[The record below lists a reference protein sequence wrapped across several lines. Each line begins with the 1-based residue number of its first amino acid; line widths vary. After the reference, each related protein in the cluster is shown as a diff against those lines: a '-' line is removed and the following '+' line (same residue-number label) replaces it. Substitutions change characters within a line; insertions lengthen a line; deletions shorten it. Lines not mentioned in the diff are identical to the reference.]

1 MLAKANP
8 RAPTPRDEFVPALAF
23 RAHFPQHRVDPSGTR
38 AFVLPADGGAA
49 LQAFSPEPEETPP
62 QSGPA
67 VVVPLPS
74 PAVIVE
80 RYGPY
85 LERLLGRM
93 VGWDPELPDLLQDV
107 FLQAFQCLGD
117 LKNPAALKG
126 WLGRIAIF
134 TARAWIRKRRLRRGW
149 LRILAPE
156 ELPETNAVTPEPEI
170 IEALQHTHAVLDA
183 LPADERLAFML
194 RFVDGM
200 KLREVARVCG
210 VSLSTVK
217 RTLLRAEKR
226 FLAVTRRDPLL
237 YDRLKASRR
246 WRMTSASSIH
256 GASLASKRSA
266 ELYSATS

>member
-1 MLAKANP
+1 MLAKANLT
-8 RAPTPRDEFVPALAF
+8 APARRETFAPALAF
-23 RAHFPQHRVDPSGTR
+23 RARLPQYRSDPSP
-38 AFVLPADGGAA
+38 FVLPADGGAA
-49 LQAFSPEPEETPP
+49 LQAFAAEPDELSPPP
-62 QSGPA
+62 SGTA

-107 FLQAFQCLGD
+107 FLQAFLCLNE
-117 LKNPAALKG
+117 LRNPAALKG

-156 ELPETNAVTPEPEI
+156 ELPETNAVVPEPEV
-170 IEALQHTHAVLDA
+170 IEALQHTHVVLDA
-183 LPADERLAFML
+183 LPPDERAAFVL

-200 KLREVARVCG
+200 KLREVANTCG
-210 VSLSTVK
+210 VSLSTIK
-217 RTLLRAEKR
+217 RTLSRAEKR

-237 YDRLKASRR
+237 HERLRASDR
-246 WRMTSASSIH
+246 WRTPLERADMAVE
-256 GASLASKRSA
+256 AMA
-266 ELYSATS
+266 

>member
-1 MLAKANP
+1 MLAKANLT
-8 RAPTPRDEFVPALAF
+8 APARGDNFVHAVAF
-23 RAHFPQHRVDPSGTR
+23 RGRFPQRPADPGSGVEL
-38 AFVLPADGGAA
+38 VLPADGGAA
-49 LQAFSPEPEETPP
+49 LQAFAPEPDELPSPP
-62 QSGPA
+62 PSGTA

-107 FLQAFQCLGD
+107 FLQAFLCLGD

-134 TARAWIRKRRLRRGW
+134 TARAWIRKRKLRRGW
-149 LRILAPE
+149 LRVLAPE
-156 ELPETNAVTPEPEI
+156 ELPETNAVVPEPEV
-170 IEALQHTHAVLDA
+170 IEALQHTHCVLDA
-183 LPADERLAFML
+183 LPEDERLAFVL

-200 KLREVARVCG
+200 KLREVARLSG

-217 RTLLRAEKR
+217 RTLTRAEKR

-237 YDRLKASRR
+237 YERLRAGGR
-246 WRMTSASSIH
+246 WRGSPADK
-256 GASLASKRSA
+256 AAAEALA
-266 ELYSATS
+266 

>member
-1 MLAKANP
+1 M
-8 RAPTPRDEFVPALAF
+8 PAEG
-23 RAHFPQHRVDPSGTR
+23 GT
-38 AFVLPADGGAA
+38 A
-49 LQAFSPEPEETPP
+49 LQAFSPEPEELPP
-62 QSGPA
+62 HSGTA

-107 FLQAFQCLGD
+107 FLQAFQCLHD

-149 LRILAPE
+149 LRILPPE
-156 ELPETNAVTPEPEI
+156 ELPETNAVVPEPEV
-170 IEALQHTHAVLDA
+170 IETLQHTHAILDA
-183 LPADERLAFML
+183 LPPDERLAFVL

-200 KLREVARVCG
+200 KLREVAKVCD
-210 VSLSTVK
+210 VSLSTIK
-217 RTLLRAEKR
+217 RTLSRAEKR

-237 YDRLKASRR
+237 HERLRASGR
-246 WRMTSASSIH
+246 WRPSSTRVPFSVE
-256 GASLASKRSA
+256 AMA
-266 ELYSATS
+266 

>member
-1 MLAKANP
+1 MLAKANLTSP
-8 RAPTPRDEFVPALAF
+8 VRREFVPALAF
-23 RAHFPQHRVDPSGTR
+23 RAHFPQRVDPSPSVD
-38 AFVLPADGGAA
+38 FVMPAEGGAA
-49 LQAFSPEPEETPP
+49 LQAFVAEPMEQPIELPP
-62 QSGPA
+62 QSGTA

-74 PAVIVE
+74 HAVIVE

-156 ELPETNAVTPEPEI
+156 ELPETNAVVPEPEV

-183 LPADERLAFML
+183 LPADERLAFIL

-200 KLREVARVCG
+200 KLREVAKMCG
-210 VSLSTVK
+210 VSLSTIK
-217 RTLLRAEKR
+217 RTLSRAERR

-237 YDRLKASRR
+237 HERLRSSRR
-246 WRMTSASSIH
+246 WRASAKQ
-256 GASLASKRSA
+256 APLAA
-266 ELYSATS
+266 EAFA

>member
-1 MLAKANP
+1 L
-8 RAPTPRDEFVPALAF
+8 
-23 RAHFPQHRVDPSGTR
+23 
-38 AFVLPADGGAA
+38 VLPADGGAA
-49 LQAFSPEPEETPP
+49 LQAFAPEPEETVP

-149 LRILAPE
+149 LRVLPPE
-156 ELPETNAVTPEPEI
+156 ELPESKAVVPEPEVV
-170 IEALQHTHAVLDA
+170 EALQHTHAVLDA
-183 LPADERLAFML
+183 LPADERMAFVL

-200 KLREVARVCG
+200 KLREVARICG

-226 FLAVTRRDPLL
+226 FLAVTGRDPLL
-237 YDRLKASRR
+237 SERLRASRR
-246 WRMTSASSIH
+246 WRPELSKTNR
-256 GASLASKRSA
+256 GARLEPACVVVG
-266 ELYSATS
+266 

>member
-1 MLAKANP
+1 MLAKANL
-8 RAPTPRDEFVPALAF
+8 TPVRRENFGPAIAF
-23 RAHFPQHRVDPSGTR
+23 RARFPQHRIDQPPNL
-38 AFVLPADGGAA
+38 ALVLPADGGAA
-49 LQAFSPEPEETPP
+49 LQAFAPEPEELPP
-62 QSGPA
+62 PSGPA

-107 FLQAFQCLGD
+107 FLQAFQCLHD

-156 ELPETNAVTPEPEI
+156 DLPETNAVVPEPEV

-183 LPADERLAFML
+183 LPPDERLAFML

-200 KLREVARVCG
+200 KLREVANICE

-217 RTLLRAEKR
+217 RTLSRAEKR

-237 YDRLKASRR
+237 HERLRASGR
-246 WRMTSASSIH
+246 WRVSSNR
-256 GASLASKRSA
+256 APLAEA
-266 ELYSATS
+266 MA

>member
-1 MLAKANP
+1 MLAKANLT
-8 RAPTPRDEFVPALAF
+8 APVRRENFVPALAF
-23 RAHFPQHRVDPSGTR
+23 RARFPQHRNDPSATLT
-38 AFVLPADGGAA
+38 FVLPADGGAA
-49 LQAFSPEPEETPP
+49 LQAFAPEPVELPP
-62 QSGPA
+62 PSGPA

-156 ELPETNAVTPEPEI
+156 ELPETNAVVPEPEV
-170 IEALQHTHAVLDA
+170 IEALQHTHVVLDA
-183 LPADERLAFML
+183 LPPDERLAFVL

-200 KLREVARVCG
+200 KLREVAKICE
-210 VSLSTVK
+210 VSLSTIK
-217 RTLLRAEKR
+217 RTLSRAEKR

-237 YDRLKASRR
+237 YERLRASGR
-246 WRMTSASSIH
+246 WRAPSSRVP
-256 GASLASKRSA
+256 LASPA
-266 ELYSATS
+266 MA

>member
-1 MLAKANP
+1 MLAKANLT
-8 RAPTPRDEFVPALAF
+8 APARLETFVPALAF
-23 RAHFPQHRVDPSGTR
+23 RARFPQHRLDPSPGV
-38 AFVLPADGGAA
+38 AFVLPAEGGAA
-49 LQAFSPEPEETPP
+49 LQAFAPEPEELPP
-62 QSGPA
+62 QSGTA

-107 FLQAFQCLGD
+107 FLQAFQCLND

-156 ELPETNAVTPEPEI
+156 ELPETNAVVPEPEV

-183 LPADERLAFML
+183 LPPNERLAFVL

-200 KLREVARVCG
+200 KLREVAKICG
-210 VSLSTVK
+210 VSLSTIK
-217 RTLLRAEKR
+217 RTLSRAEKR

-237 YDRLKASRR
+237 HERLCASRR
-246 WRMTSASSIH
+246 WRISSSR
-256 GASLASKRSA
+256 APLSA
-266 ELYSATS
+266 EATA